1 MHSKSTLHRLATA
14 ASIAAGVLAVGA
26 LSGCQQPKINCMSAH
41 GDFAAVYELK
51 SGDPLSPCGS
61 LPGDILAMQT
71 YAQEGGLNGTPN
83 YNDAIV
89 AIRPYAVND
98 LLNRAMNPPEA
109 GGASLAQDQ
118 WYEINAIGGFSAGL
132 PDDNDFCMIPDFDAA
147 EISLPLLP
155 EVAPTEDDPETPD
168 EDESDP
174 GLPELAATT
183 IRYAWTDAK
192 WLVSADAQGT
202 QFEADLTYT
211 RDGCTAE
218 YHVLGLYPAIG
229 CESDDDCT
237 ADDNGINPDFAVR
250 CETSIGM
257 CVIADAPPA
266 YE

>member
-1 MHSKSTLHRLATA
+1 MHRKSTLHRLLPA
-14 ASIAAGVLAVGA
+14 ASLAGA
-26 LSGCQQPKINCMSAH
+26 LALTALAGCQQPKINCMSAH
-41 GDFAAVYELK
+41 GDFAAVYELE
-51 SGDPLSPCGS
+51 SGDPNSPCGQ
-61 LPGDILAMQT
+61 LAGDVIGMQT

-89 AIRPYAVND
+89 AIRPGEIGA
-98 LLNRAMNPPEA
+98 LLSRAMNPPEA
-109 GGASLAQDQ
+109 GGANLPQDQ
-118 WYEINAIGGFSAGL
+118 WYEINSIGGFSAGL

-155 EVAPTEDDPETPD
+155 LVPPTEDDPNTPD
-168 EDESDP
+168 DDESDP
-174 GLPELAATT
+174 GLPEVAATT
-183 IRYAWTDAK
+183 IRYAWSNAK
-192 WLVSADAQGT
+192 FLVSADAQGT

-250 CETSIGM
+250 CETNIGM
-257 CVIADAPPA
+257 CVIASAPPA